1 MLKPINQ
8 PLCCGALNACR
19 NLQVKLTQWLCDP
32 AIGAADIN
40 VNNLT
45 PPRVSSQIEAYW
57 LWDFLQKIDAGK
69 TLLERAQRLADMP
82 ITDKQLLNDWVN
94 SVGNLVSQFQ
104 QTPLTIWP
112 VTRPA
117 IPDTAWEAFKE
128 LMLAFYKK
136 AFRSA
141 ALPYLADGTPVA
153 TGGVNYTQFV
163 EAFRNAHRLK
173 PDPDAREVC
182 VVCDGPLGQTPEVDH
197 WIAESAYPLLSVC
210 ADNLL
215 PSCGDCNSTSNKGTK
230 AVHSNGNFADWFHP
244 YFRHPNDSIRLVYDL
259 QTHSITAAA
268 TSPSERVK
276 VNNLDKLFNLSE
288 RWTRE
293 FKAEYS
299 KQQEV
304 LLKRER
310 RRVSSGHAR
319 HTQVEVLEHLQTVQ
333 EDLLATEP
341 HYEVHNV
348 LCAAMLEQSRLAAWQ
363 TELGLVS

>member
-19 NLQVKLTQWLCDP
+19 NLQVKLTHWLCDP
-32 AIGAADIN
+32 AIGAGDIN

-45 PPRVSSQIEAYW
+45 PPHVPSQIEADW
-57 LWDFLQKIDAGK
+57 LWAFLQKKDDGK
-69 TLLERAQRLADMP
+69 SLLERAQTLADMP
-82 ITDKQLLNDWVN
+82 VTDKQLLSDWVN
-94 SVGNLVSQFQ
+94 SVDNLVSQFQ
-104 QTPLTIWP
+104 QSPPIWP
-112 VTRPA
+112 ITRPD

-136 AFRSA
+136 AFRSG
-141 ALPYLADGTPVA
+141 LPYLADGTPVA
-153 TGGVNYTQFV
+153 TGGVNYAQFV
-163 EAFRNAHRLK
+163 DAFRNAHRLK
-173 PDPDAREVC
+173 PDPNAREVC
-182 VVCDGPLGQTPEVDH
+182 VVCGGPLGQTPEVDH

-215 PSCGDCNSTSNKGTK
+215 PSCGDCNSTSNKGPK
-230 AVHSNGNFADWFHP
+230 PVHSDGTFTDWFHP
-244 YFRHPNDSIRLVYDL
+244 YFCHPNHSIRLVYDL
-259 QTHSITAAA
+259 QTHSITATA
-268 TSPSERVK
+268 TSPTEMVK

-299 KQQEV
+299 RQQEV

-310 RRVSSGHAR
+310 RRINNSQAR
-319 HTQVEVLEHLQTVQ
+319 HTQAEVLAHLQNVQ
-333 EDLLATEP
+333 DDLLQNEP
-341 HYEVHNV
+341 HFEVHSV
-348 LCAAMLEQSRLAAWQ
+348 LCSAMLEKSRLAAWQ

>member
-1 MLKPINQ
+1 MLKPIIQ
-8 PLCCGALNACR
+8 PLCCGALHACR
-19 NLQVKLTQWLCDP
+19 NLQVKLTEWLCDP
-32 AIGAADIN
+32 ANGATDITE
-40 VNNLT
+40 VNLT
-45 PPRVSSQIEAYW
+45 PPRVPSQIEANW

-69 TLLERAQRLADMP
+69 TLLERAQTLADMP
-82 ITDKQLLNDWVN
+82 MTDKQQLSNWTI
-94 SVGNLVSQFQ
+94 LVSNVASQFQ
-104 QTPLTIWP
+104 QLPTPIWP

-136 AFRSA
+136 AFRSG
-141 ALPYLADGTPVA
+141 LPYLADGTPVA
-153 TGGVNYTQFV
+153 TGGVNYTQFLK
-163 EAFRNAHRLK
+163 AFRNAHRLK
-173 PDPDAREVC
+173 PDPGAREVC
-182 VVCDGPLGQTPEVDH
+182 VVCGGPLGQTPEVDH

-210 ADNLL
+210 ANNLL

-230 AVHSNGNFADWFHP
+230 SVHSGGTFTDWFHP
-244 YFRHPNDSIRLVYDL
+244 YFRHPNDRIRLDYDL
-259 QTHSITAAA
+259 QTHSITATA
-268 TSPSERVK
+268 TSPRDTVK
-276 VNNLDKLFNLSE
+276 VANLDKLFNLSN

-299 KQQEV
+299 KQQEI

-310 RRVSSGHAR
+310 RRINNGQAR
-319 HTQVEVLEHLQTVQ
+319 HSQAEVLSHLQTVK